1 MKRLPQRT
9 CIGCNTSKN
18 KNELIRIVKTSIG
31 EIDVDLTGKKD
42 GRGTYICK
50 KKECLEKAIKSKR
63 MSRAFQME
71 IPEEIYLKIENLI
84 NGGEIIG

>member
-9 CIGCNTSKN
+9 CIGCNTK
-18 KNELIRIVKTSIG
+18 KDKKDLIRIVKNKNE
-31 EIDVDLTGKKD
+31 EIKVDLTGKME

-50 KKECLEKAIKSKR
+50 QEECLNKAIKNKR
-63 MSRAFQME
+63 MSRTFEME
-71 IPEEIYLKIENLI
+71 ISDTIYENLRNFI

>member
-9 CIGCNTSKN
+9 CMGCNQK
-18 KNELIRIVKTSIG
+18 KDKKDLIRIVKNKNG
-31 EIDVDLTGKKD
+31 EINVDPKGKLE

-50 KKECLEKAIKSKR
+50 SEECLNKAIKNKRISKI
-63 MSRAFQME
+63 FEME
-71 IPEEIYLKIENLI
+71 IDESIYENLRNFI